1 MTFLATCYPPS
12 RRFRRISKP
21 PFPACASYPPSRR
34 FRRQNRKDKYACAC
48 YPPSRRFRSDGSI
61 NFGDEACYPPS
72 RRFRRIN
79 SRKSVS
85 TFSYPPS
92 RRFRSHGWGFFAP
105 ALDIVTRLYGE
116 RGLGGGHG
124 PSAWWMGCSSGRG
137 NTARAVTRARRQAVA
152 AGVKREKGYSIN
164 NKQGLPYSIPYSILL
179 PQKGER
185 SCHYLCQ
192 RKRKSFAVHTVNVIR
207 R

>member
-1 MTFLATCYPPS
+1 MEAPNCCLRCYPPS
-12 RRFRRISKP
+12 RRFRSVYFAPRSHAP
-21 PFPACASYPPSRR
+21 SYPPSRR
-34 FRRQNRKDKYACAC
+34 FRRSSENV
-48 YPPSRRFRSDGSI
+48 PGSPL
-61 NFGDEACYPPS
+61 C
-72 RRFRRIN
+72 
-79 SRKSVS
+79 
-85 TFSYPPS
+85 YPPS

-105 ALDIVTRLYGE
+105 ALDIVLVYMAREEEGMALARGGWAVLLAEGTLQEQLRE
-116 RGLGGGHG
+116 REG
-124 PSAWWMGCSSGRG
+124 
-137 NTARAVTRARRQAVA
+137 RQAVA
-152 AGVKREKGYSIN
+152 AGVKREKGYSMN